1 MSAPRTAGGS
11 RAEARAA
18 WWLLSPA
25 LLAIGLF
32 FALPLVA
39 ALFLS
44 LTDFDLYGIADLG
57 TVRFVGLGNYTD
69 LLGDPRFWR
78 AVRNTLLFAL
88 LGGPATIAASL
99 VGAVL
104 VDSKLARA
112 KSLFRTLYFAPVVT
126 TLVAAAVVWRAFLHP
141 TYGPVNRILTAVG
154 LPAID
159 WLGNP
164 RWATL
169 AIVSLSVWR
178 TFGYCLVIFVAGL
191 QSISPSLYEAAR
203 LEGAGAWRMTVDIT
217 LPLLKPTTFFVAVI
231 TGVGLFQIFAEPYV
245 ITRGGPLESTTSLA
259 LMMYE
264 QGFRWWSL
272 GRAAAIAFLLFVLIL
287 AASGLQMALRRFS
300 DGSLGG
306 RS

>member
-1 MSAPRTAGGS
+1 MSAPRTVGGS
-11 RAEARAA
+11 SAEARAA

-25 LLAIGLF
+25 LAAIGLF
-32 FALPLVA
+32 FAVPLFA

-57 TVRFVGLGNYTD
+57 TVRFVGLGNYAD
-69 LLGDPRFWR
+69 LLADARFWR
-78 AVRNTLLFAL
+78 AVRNTLVFAL
-88 LGGPATIAASL
+88 LGGPATIAAAL
-99 VGAVL
+99 FGAIL

-112 KSLFRTLYFAPVVT
+112 KGFFRTVYFAPVVT

-141 TYGPVNRILTAVG
+141 TYGPVNRIFTFLG

-159 WLGNP
+159 WLGDP

-191 QSISPSLYEAAR
+191 QSIPPSLYEAAR
-203 LEGAGAWRMTVDIT
+203 LEGAGAWRLLTEIT
-217 LPLLKPTTFFVAVI
+217 LPLLRPTTFFVAVI

-245 ITRGGPLESTTSLA
+245 ITRGGPLEATTSLA
-259 LMMYE
+259 LLMYE

-287 AASGLQMALRRFS
+287 AASALQVALRRLS
-300 DGSLGG
+300 PEE
-306 RS
+306 R

>member
-1 MSAPRTAGGS
+1 MSAPRTVGGS
-11 RAEARAA
+11 SAEARAA

-25 LLAIGLF
+25 LAAIGLF
-32 FALPLVA
+32 FAVPLFA

-57 TVRFVGLGNYTD
+57 TVRFVGLGNYAD
-69 LLGDPRFWR
+69 LLADARFWR
-78 AVRNTLLFAL
+78 AVRNTLVFAL
-88 LGGPATIAASL
+88 LGGPATIAAAL
-99 VGAVL
+99 FGAIL

-112 KSLFRTLYFAPVVT
+112 KGFFRTVYFAPVVT

-141 TYGPVNRILTAVG
+141 TYGPVNRILGFLG

-159 WLGNP
+159 WLGDP

-191 QSISPSLYEAAR
+191 QSIPPSLYEAAR
-203 LEGAGAWRMTVDIT
+203 LEGAGACRLMTDIT
-217 LPLLKPTTFFVAVI
+217 LPLLRPTTFFVAVI

-245 ITRGGPLESTTSLA
+245 ITRGGPLEATTSLA
-259 LMMYE
+259 LLMYE

-287 AASGLQMALRRFS
+287 AASALQVALRRLS
-300 DGSLGG
+300 PEE
-306 RS
+306 R

>member
-1 MSAPRTAGGS
+1 MSAPRTVGGS
-11 RAEARAA
+11 SAEARAA

-25 LLAIGLF
+25 LAAIGLF
-32 FALPLVA
+32 FAVPLFA

-57 TVRFVGLGNYTD
+57 TVRFVGLGNYAD
-69 LLGDPRFWR
+69 LLADARFWR
-78 AVRNTLLFAL
+78 AVRNTLVFAL
-88 LGGPATIAASL
+88 LGGPATIAAAL
-99 VGAVL
+99 FGAIL

-112 KSLFRTLYFAPVVT
+112 KGFFRTVYFAPVVT

-141 TYGPVNRILTAVG
+141 TYGPVNRILGFLG

-159 WLGNP
+159 WLGDP

-191 QSISPSLYEAAR
+191 QSIPPSLYEAAR
-203 LEGAGAWRMTVDIT
+203 LEGAGAWRLLTEIT
-217 LPLLKPTTFFVAVI
+217 LPLLRPTTFFVAVI

-245 ITRGGPLESTTSLA
+245 ITRGGPLEATTSLA
-259 LMMYE
+259 LLMYE

-287 AASGLQMALRRFS
+287 AASALQVALRRLS
-300 DGSLGG
+300 PEE
-306 RS
+306 R

>member
-1 MSAPRTAGGS
+1 MSAPRTLGGS
-11 RAEARAA
+11 SAEARAA

-25 LLAIGLF
+25 LAAIGLF
-32 FALPLVA
+32 FAVPLLA

-57 TVRFVGLGNYTD
+57 TVRFVGFGNYAD
-69 LLGDPRFWR
+69 LLTDGRFWR
-78 AVRNTLLFAL
+78 AVRNTVVFAL
-88 LGGPATIAASL
+88 LGGPATIAAAL
-99 VGAVL
+99 FGAVL
-104 VDSKLARA
+104 VDSKLARF
-112 KSLFRTLYFAPVVT
+112 KGFFRTVYFAPVVT

-141 TYGPVNRILTAVG
+141 TFGPVNRILGALG
-154 LPAID
+154 LPAVD

-191 QSISPSLYEAAR
+191 QSIPASLYEAAR
-203 LEGAGAWRMTVDIT
+203 LEGAGGWRLMTDIT
-217 LPLLKPTTFFVAVI
+217 LPLLRPTTFFVAVI

-245 ITRGGPLESTTSLA
+245 ITRGGPLEATTSLA
-259 LMMYE
+259 LLMYE

-287 AASGLQMALRRFS
+287 AASALQLAVRRLRAEE
-300 DGSLGG
+300 G
-306 RS
+306 

>member
-1 MSAPRTAGGS
+1 MSAPRTLGGS
-11 RAEARAA
+11 SAEARAA

-25 LLAIGLF
+25 LAAIGLF
-32 FALPLVA
+32 FAVPLLA

-57 TVRFVGLGNYTD
+57 TVRFVGFGNYAD
-69 LLGDPRFWR
+69 LLADGRFWR
-78 AVRNTLLFAL
+78 AVRNTVVFAL
-88 LGGPATIAASL
+88 LGGPATIAAAL
-99 VGAVL
+99 FGAVL
-104 VDSKLARA
+104 VDSKLARF
-112 KSLFRTLYFAPVVT
+112 KGFFRTVYFAPVVT

-141 TYGPVNRILTAVG
+141 TFGPVNRILGALG
-154 LPAID
+154 LPAVD

-191 QSISPSLYEAAR
+191 QSIPASLYEAAR
-203 LEGAGAWRMTVDIT
+203 LEGAGGWRLMTDIT
-217 LPLLKPTTFFVAVI
+217 LPLLRPTTFFVAVI

-245 ITRGGPLESTTSLA
+245 ITRGGPLEATTSLA
-259 LMMYE
+259 LLMYE

-287 AASGLQMALRRFS
+287 AASALQLAVRRLRAEE
-300 DGSLGG
+300 G
-306 RS
+306 

>member
-1 MSAPRTAGGS
+1 MSAPRTVGGS
-11 RAEARAA
+11 SAEARAA

-25 LLAIGLF
+25 LGAIGLF
-32 FALPLVA
+32 FAVPLIA

-69 LLGDPRFWR
+69 LLADPRFWR
-78 AVRNTLLFAL
+78 AVKNTLVFAI
-88 LGGPATIAASL
+88 LGGPLTIVAAL
-99 VGAVL
+99 FGAVL
-104 VDSKLARA
+104 VDSKLARFRGF
-112 KSLFRTLYFAPVVT
+112 FRTVYYAPVVT

-141 TYGPVNRILTAVG
+141 TFGPVNRILSAVG
-154 LPAID
+154 IPGVD

-191 QSISPSLYEAAR
+191 QSIPTSLYEAAR
-203 LEGAGAWRMTVDIT
+203 LEGAGTWRLTMDIT

-231 TGVGLFQIFAEPYV
+231 TSVGLFQIFAEPYV
-245 ITRGGPLESTTSLA
+245 ITRGGPLEATTSLA
-259 LMMYE
+259 LMMYD

-272 GRAAAIAFLLFVLIL
+272 GRAAAIAFLLFLLIL
-287 AASGLQMALRRFS
+287 AASAIQLAIRRLRQAEE
-300 DGSLGG
+300 G
-306 RS
+306 

>member
-1 MSAPRTAGGS
+1 MSAPRTVGGS
-11 RAEARAA
+11 SAEARAA

-25 LLAIGLF
+25 LAAIGLF
-32 FALPLVA
+32 FAVPLFA

-57 TVRFVGLGNYTD
+57 TVRFVGLGNYAD
-69 LLGDPRFWR
+69 LLADARFWR
-78 AVRNTLLFAL
+78 AVRNTLVFAL
-88 LGGPATIAASL
+88 LGGPATIAAAL
-99 VGAVL
+99 FGAIL

-112 KSLFRTLYFAPVVT
+112 KGFFRIVYFAPVVT

-141 TYGPVNRILTAVG
+141 TYGPVNRILGFLG

-159 WLGNP
+159 WLGDP

-191 QSISPSLYEAAR
+191 QSIPPSLYEAAR
-203 LEGAGAWRMTVDIT
+203 LEGAGAWRLMTDIT
-217 LPLLKPTTFFVAVI
+217 LPLLRPTTFFVAVI

-245 ITRGGPLESTTSLA
+245 ITRGGPLEATTSLA
-259 LMMYE
+259 LLMYE

-287 AASGLQMALRRFS
+287 AASALQVALRRLS
-300 DGSLGG
+300 PEE
-306 RS
+306 R

>member
-1 MSAPRTAGGS
+1 MSAPRTVGGS
-11 RAEARAA
+11 SAEARAA

-32 FALPLVA
+32 FAVPLVA

-69 LLGDPRFWR
+69 LLADPRFWR
-78 AVRNTLLFAL
+78 AVKNTLVFAI
-88 LGGPATIAASL
+88 LGGPLTIVAAL
-99 VGAVL
+99 FGAVL
-104 VDSKLARA
+104 VDSKLARW
-112 KSLFRTLYFAPVVT
+112 KGFFRTVYYAPVVT

-141 TYGPVNRILTAVG
+141 TFGPVNRILSAVG
-154 LPAID
+154 IPGVD

-191 QSISPSLYEAAR
+191 QSIPTSLYEAAR
-203 LEGAGAWRMTVDIT
+203 LEGAGTWRLTMDIT

-231 TGVGLFQIFAEPYV
+231 TSVGLFQIFAEPYV
-245 ITRGGPLESTTSLA
+245 ITRGGPLEATTSLA

-287 AASGLQMALRRFS
+287 AASAIQLAIRRLRPEE
-300 DGSLGG
+300 G
-306 RS
+306 

>member
-1 MSAPRTAGGS
+1 MSAPRTVGGS
-11 RAEARAA
+11 SAEARAA

-25 LLAIGLF
+25 LAAIGLF
-32 FALPLVA
+32 FAVPLFA

-57 TVRFVGLGNYTD
+57 TVRFVGLGNYAD
-69 LLGDPRFWR
+69 LLADARFWR
-78 AVRNTLLFAL
+78 AVRNTLVFAL
-88 LGGPATIAASL
+88 LGGPATIAAAL
-99 VGAVL
+99 FGAIL

-112 KSLFRTLYFAPVVT
+112 KGFFRIVYFAPVVT

-141 TYGPVNRILTAVG
+141 TYGPVNRILGFLG

-159 WLGNP
+159 WLGDP

-191 QSISPSLYEAAR
+191 QSIPPSLYEAAR
-203 LEGAGAWRMTVDIT
+203 LEGAGAWRLLTEIT
-217 LPLLKPTTFFVAVI
+217 LPLLRPTTFFVAVI

-245 ITRGGPLESTTSLA
+245 ITRGGPLEATTSLA
-259 LMMYE
+259 LLMYE

-287 AASGLQMALRRFS
+287 AASALQVALRRLS
-300 DGSLGG
+300 PEE
-306 RS
+306 R

>member
-1 MSAPRTAGGS
+1 MSAPRTVGGS
-11 RAEARAA
+11 SAEARAA

-25 LLAIGLF
+25 LAAIGLF
-32 FALPLVA
+32 FAVPLFA

-57 TVRFVGLGNYTD
+57 TVRFVGLGNYAD
-69 LLGDPRFWR
+69 LLADARFWR
-78 AVRNTLLFAL
+78 AVRNTLVFAL
-88 LGGPATIAASL
+88 LGGPATIAAAL
-99 VGAVL
+99 FGAIL

-112 KSLFRTLYFAPVVT
+112 KGFFRTVYFAPVVT

-141 TYGPVNRILTAVG
+141 TYGPVNRIFTFLG

-159 WLGNP
+159 WLGDP

-191 QSISPSLYEAAR
+191 QSIPPSLYEAAR
-203 LEGAGAWRMTVDIT
+203 LEGAGAWRLMTDIT
-217 LPLLKPTTFFVAVI
+217 LPLLRPTTFFVAVI

-245 ITRGGPLESTTSLA
+245 ITRGGPLEATTSLA
-259 LMMYE
+259 LLMYE

-287 AASGLQMALRRFS
+287 AASALQVALRRLS
-300 DGSLGG
+300 PEE
-306 RS
+306 R